1 MATTIETIH
10 KDIIDLKKD
19 MSLIK
24 SILSEDFELSDYAK
38 EALKKARMTPE
49 SKYIN
54 LEWATK

>member
-54 LEWATK
+54 LE